1 MVVLVLVLVLVL
13 GESVDLEHNHQTGLE
28 NGKGDLEIT
37 SAVVAAAADVRD
49 CCC

>member
-37 SAVVAAAADVRD
+37 SAVVAAADVRD